1 MLTTQQRYQGLSAD
15 LPRQAAAVEK
25 ALREGRLGDAER
37 EWNRLSGSAAS
48 HPETLR
54 LRGVIEHMHGRAE
67 SALEPLVASLR
78 QRPQDPLTY
87 SYLGACY
94 EALGDSESALKA
106 FRGACEQGPDSA
118 EHWFNFGRVLSAYGW
133 HEHAAVVLRQ
143 ALKIAPQDHR
153 ARAMLASTLN
163 LEGRSEE
170 AVAEFRLILS
180 ENPASG
186 LSWWGMAVI
195 KPIPFDAQDV
205 ARMQEILARPDVD
218 DRERPAIHFALGHA
232 LEHLGQHAAALESF
246 AQAHE
251 YATRGHSSWDS
262 AASRE
267 SMLRGLDAFPE
278 LPAAQP
284 DDAGREVIFI
294 VSLPRS
300 GSTLTEQILASH
312 SQVSGTLELP
322 DLPEVLSEAST
333 RYQAAYPEWVQSL
346 SGSDWQALGN
356 KYLERTRRWRR
367 ERPRM
372 TDKLPANWRYIGAIL
387 SMLPNARI
395 VVVRRDPLETCLACY
410 RMLLDRH
417 EFTHDF
423 NNLADFWRDFDH
435 AANEWQ
441 RRCPD
446 RVRVQSYEALTEDPQ
461 TQIRELLS
469 FCDLPF
475 EQACLEFHVNRRRV
489 STPSAA
495 QVRQPMRKNTA
506 RADAYG
512 ALLDPLR
519 SALGLSPFG
528 DHPVQRKD

>member
-1 MLTTQQRYQGLSAD
+1 MLTTQQRYQGLPAD
-15 LPRQAAAVEK
+15 LPQQAAAVEK

-37 EWNRLSGSAAS
+37 DWNRWAASAAS

-54 LRGVIEHMHGRAE
+54 LRGVIEHMRGRAE

-106 FRGACEQGPDSA
+106 FRGACEQGPESA

-170 AVAEFRLILS
+170 AVAEYRRILS
-180 ENPASG
+180 TNPASG
-186 LSWWGMAVI
+186 LSWWGLAVI
-195 KPIPFDAQDV
+195 KPMPLDANDI
-205 ARMQEILARPDVD
+205 ARMQEILARPGVD
-218 DRERPAIHFALGHA
+218 DLERPAIHFALGHA
-232 LEHLGQHAAALESF
+232 LEHRGEHASALENFSR
-246 AQAHE
+246 AHE
-251 YATRGHSSWDS
+251 FSTRGHPAWDS

-267 SMLRGLDAFPE
+267 GMLRGLDAFPA
-278 LPAAQP
+278 LPAAQS

-333 RYQAAYPEWVQSL
+333 RYQAAFPDWVPSM
-346 SGSDWQALGN
+346 SASDWQALGN

-372 TDKLPANWRYIGAIL
+372 TDKLPGNWRYIGAIL
-387 SMLPNARI
+387 SMLPNARV

-417 EFTHDF
+417 DYTHDF
-423 NNLADFWRDFDH
+423 RSLAEFWQDFDH
-435 AANEWQ
+435 AVNEWQ

-461 TQIRELLS
+461 AQIRELLA

-475 EQACLEFHVNRRRV
+475 EQACVEFHANRRRV

-495 QVRQPMRKNTA
+495 QVRQPMRKSTA

-512 ALLDPLR
+512 SLLDPLR
-519 SALGLSPFG
+519 SALGLSLFA
-528 DHPVQRKD
+528 DKPVDGTV

>member
-1 MLTTQQRYQGLSAD
+1 MLTSQQRFQGLFGD

-25 ALREGRLGDAER
+25 ALREGRLADAEHG
-37 EWNRLSGSAAS
+37 WTSLAGSAAS

-143 ALKIAPQDHR
+143 ALKISPQDQR

-163 LEGRSEE
+163 LEGHSEE
-170 AVAEFRLILS
+170 AVAEYRLILS
-180 ENPASG
+180 GNPTNG
-186 LSWWGMAVI
+186 LSWWGLAVI
-195 KPIPFDAQDV
+195 KPMPLDASDV
-205 ARMQEILARPDVD
+205 ARMQEVLARPDVED
-218 DRERPAIHFALGHA
+218 FERRAIHFALGHA

-246 AQAHE
+246 ASAHQLSV
-251 YATRGHSSWDS
+251 RGHSPWDS
-262 AASRE
+262 AE
-267 SMLRGLDAFPE
+267 SHDGMLRGLDAFPA
-278 LPAAQP
+278 LPTAQP

-322 DLPEVLSEAST
+322 DLPEVLSEASS
-333 RYQAAYPEWVQSL
+333 RYQSAYPEWVPSF
-346 SGSDWQALGN
+346 STADWQALGK

-372 TDKLPANWRYIGAIL
+372 TDKLPGNWRYIGAIL
-387 SMLPNARI
+387 SMLPNARV

-417 EFTHDF
+417 DYTHDF
-423 NNLADFWRDFDH
+423 DSLARFWLDFDH
-435 AANEWQ
+435 AVNEWQ

-461 TQIRELLS
+461 AQIRELLA

-475 EQACLEFHVNRRRV
+475 EQACIEFHANRRRV

-495 QVRQPMRKNTA
+495 QVRQPMRRNTA

-519 SALGLSPFG
+519 SALGMSVFADKPG
-528 DHPVQRKD
+528 EETS